1 MNFRTVFLAGKP
13 DGNRLFFRALFENI
27 EGELEGESRE
37 ENIGTVSGVYK
48 IPYTLIS
55 PLPIFVIAH

>member
-1 MNFRTVFLAGKP
+1 MYIVHRGAF
-13 DGNRLFFRALFENI
+13 FENI

-55 PLPIFVIAH
+55 PLPIFMIAH

>member
-13 DGNRLFFRALFENI
+13 DGNRLFFRAFFENI

-37 ENIGTVSGVYK
+37 ENIGTVCTK
-48 IPYTLIS
+48 FHIR
-55 PLPIFVIAH
+55 